1 MKVVAISGQARHG
14 KDTAARIMRE
24 QLERD
29 GHKVLITHYGD
40 LLKYICKA
48 FLGWDGKK
56 DRKGRSLL
64 QHVGTDIV
72 RVRSPNYWVDFVVD
86 ILSFFDG
93 YWDYVII
100 PDVRFPNEL
109 SRLKDGGLDM
119 VHIRIVR
126 PDFVSQLTAE
136 QQTHPSEI
144 ALNEVQPDYCI
155 WNAGGLEELKTKII
169 NWIRED
175 LYA

>member
-1 MKVVAISGQARHG
+1 
-14 KDTAARIMRE
+14 MRE